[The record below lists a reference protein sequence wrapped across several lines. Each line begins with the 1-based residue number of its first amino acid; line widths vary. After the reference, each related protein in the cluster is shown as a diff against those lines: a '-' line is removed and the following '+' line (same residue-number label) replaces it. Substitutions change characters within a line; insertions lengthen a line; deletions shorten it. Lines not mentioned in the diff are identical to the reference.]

1 LVGLLTYEYYFS
13 FVSGI
18 TILGVPAEVYRYGT
32 QYVAVAI
39 TFLLIGLTTA
49 TIFVPL
55 YTKLQISSCYEV
67 IRRLMC
73 ALLLLRR
80 ILMSPLCG
88 V

>member
-1 LVGLLTYEYYFS
+1 
-13 FVSGI
+13 
-18 TILGVPAEVYRYGT
+18 
-32 QYVAVAI
+32 VAI

-67 IRRLMC
+67 IRRLLY
-73 ALLLLRR
+73 ALFLLRR
-80 ILMSPLCG
+80 ILMSPSCG